1 MRQDWQR
8 FQNVMDPKVR
18 GSWLLHQAT
27 QHIPLDF
34 FVLFSS
40 VAAVFGS
47 PGQGNHAAANAFMD
61 MLAHYRRS
69 QGLPALSIN
78 WGAWSEVGI
87 AAQKSVDTRSA
98 AQGMLSIEPN
108 DGLFLLER
116 MLQAGPAQLAVSPM
130 KWPTFLKQFG
140 NGSRMFFSRV
150 AQIGESGPVSTT
162 ADFGATAQVAPNF
175 AETLL
180 QAPPARQRLMLTEFV
195 KARAGRVLG
204 MDSQSIQDR
213 TPLSELGLDSLM
225 AVELRTQLSE
235 GLKLKR
241 SLPATLAFD
250 YPTIEAITEYIARD
264 VLELKTSQPGPSGSG
279 RATPRERARRHR
291 RSI

>member
-1 MRQDWQR
+1 
-8 FQNVMDPKVR
+8 
-18 GSWLLHQAT
+18 
-27 QHIPLDF
+27 
-34 FVLFSS
+34 
-40 VAAVFGS
+40 
-47 PGQGNHAAANAFMD
+47 MD

-98 AQGMLSIEPN
+98 AQGMLSIEPK

-130 KWPTFLKQFG
+130 KWPSFLKQFG
-140 NGSRMFFSRV
+140 SSSRMFFGRV
-150 AQIGESGPVSTT
+150 AQIGESSTVST
-162 ADFGATAQVAPNF
+162 AASPAETAQAAPNF
-175 AETLL
+175 AEVLM
-180 QAPPARQRLMLTEFV
+180 QAPPARQHLMLAEFV
-195 KARAGRVLG
+195 KARAAKVLG

-264 VLELKTSQPGPSGSG
+264 VLELKAASPAHPVPAEPRPASALENIEDLSDEEVDRLLAQRKSGQ
-279 RATPRERARRHR
+279 RE
-291 RSI
+291 